1 MVGTLATMTAAASG
15 ATGQID
21 IKTLADRMVVDGV
34 YSLIN
39 PQLGVTRQ
47 AKSFLKCILRDASGE
62 VPARMWNCDEAGFAR
77 LSNAG
82 FVRVRGRTELYNSA
96 IQIVIDAVEPAEP
109 SPEELSRLVP
119 TTRHDID
126 AMFEELSGIMG
137 TLRHPGMQKLAEVF
151 ITDENLMRR
160 FRRAPAA
167 ASVHHAF
174 IGGLLEHTLQLLK
187 VAERILPLY
196 PELNRDLILMGL
208 FTHDLGKTIELEWER
223 GFNYTFRG
231 NLIGH
236 VVDGM
241 LLLRSKFNAVKAAG
255 GPDLPPRA
263 QTVLEHIIASHHDK
277 LEFGAPK
284 QPATPEAIFVALL
297 DNLDA
302 KTALALTQVRRGEY
316 GLETD
321 LGGDFTDKVWA
332 LDGNRL
338 YRPDPLR
345 MPE

>member
-1 MVGTLATMTAAASG
+1 MTAAASG
-15 ATGQID
+15 ASGQLD
-21 IKTLADRMVVDGV
+21 IKTLGDRMIVDGV

-39 PQLGVTRQ
+39 PQLGMTRQ
-47 AKSFLKCILRDASGE
+47 AKPFLKCILRDASGE
-62 VPARMWNCDEAGFAR
+62 VPARMWSCDEPGFAR
-77 LSNAG
+77 LSNAA

-96 IQIVIDAVEPAEP
+96 IQIVIDAIDPAEP

-126 AMFEELSGIMG
+126 AMFAEVSEI
-137 TLRHPGMQKLAEVF
+137 LRSLHHPGMLRLAEAF
-151 ITDENLMRR
+151 LTDEALMRR

-187 VAERILPLY
+187 VAERVLPLY
-196 PELNRDLILMGL
+196 PDLNRDIVLMGL
-208 FTHDLGKTIELEWER
+208 FTHDLGKTIELDWER

-241 LLLRSKFNAVKAAG
+241 LLLRAKFNAVKAAG
-255 GPDLPPRA
+255 GPDLPARA
-263 QTVLEHIIASHHDK
+263 QTVLEHVIASHHDK

-284 QPATPEAIFVALL
+284 QPASPEAIFVALL

-302 KTALALTQVRRGEY
+302 KTALALAQVRRGEY

-321 LGGDFTDKVWA
+321 IGGDFTDKIWA

-338 YRPDPLR
+338 YRPDPLK
-345 MPE
+345 E

>member
-1 MVGTLATMTAAASG
+1 MTAGTSS
-15 ATGQID
+15 TSSQVD
-21 IKTLADRMVVDGV
+21 IKAMGDRMIVDGV
-34 YSLIN
+34 FSLIN
-39 PQLGVTRQ
+39 PQLGMTRQ
-47 AKSFLKCILRDASGE
+47 AKPFLKCILRDASGE
-62 VPARMWNCDEAGFAR
+62 VPARMWSCDEAGFAR
-77 LSNAG
+77 LSNAA

-96 IQIVIDAVEPAEP
+96 IQVVIDAVEPAEP

-126 AMFEELSGIMG
+126 AMFEELAAI
-137 TLRHPGMQKLAEVF
+137 LRSLHHPGMAKLAEAFLV
-151 ITDENLMRR
+151 DENLMRR

-167 ASVHHAF
+167 ASVHHAY

-196 PELNRDLILMGL
+196 PELNRDIVLIGL

-277 LEFGAPK
+277 LEFGAAK

-302 KTALALTQVRRGEY
+302 KTALALAQVRRAEF
-316 GLETD
+316 GLESD

-345 MPE
+345 TQEGCVVWD

>member
-1 MVGTLATMTAAASG
+1 MTASAPASSS
-15 ATGQID
+15 QLD
-21 IKTLADRMVVDGV
+21 IKALADRMVVDGV

-47 AKSFLKCILRDASGE
+47 AKTFLKCILRDASGE
-62 VPARMWNCDEAGFAR
+62 VPARMWSCEEAGYAR
-77 LSNAG
+77 LANAA

-96 IQIVIDAVEPAEP
+96 IQIVIDAIDPAEP
-109 SPEELSRLVP
+109 SPEELARLVP

-126 AMFEELSGIMG
+126 AMFAELSAI
-137 TLRHPGMQKLAEVF
+137 LRSLHHPAILRLVEAF
-151 ITDENLMRR
+151 LTDENLMRR

-167 ASVHHAF
+167 ASVHHAY

-196 PELNRDLILMGL
+196 PELSRDLVLVGL
-208 FTHDLGKTIELEWER
+208 FTHDLGKTIELDWER

-241 LLLRSKFNAVKAAG
+241 LLLRSKFNAVKTAG
-255 GPDLPPRA
+255 GPDLPIRA

-277 LEFGAPK
+277 LEFGAAK

-302 KTALALTQVRRGEY
+302 KTALALGQVRRGEY

-345 MPE
+345 EVE

>member
-1 MVGTLATMTAAASG
+1 MTSAPSAAVDQSPAHL
-15 ATGQID
+15 D
-21 IKTLADRMVVDGV
+21 IRSLTDRMVFEGV

-39 PQLGVTRQ
+39 PQLATTRQ
-47 AKSFLKCILRDASGE
+47 AKPFLKAILKDASGE
-62 VPARMWNCDEAGFAR
+62 VPTRMWTCDEQTFAALANAAFAR
-77 LSNAG
+77 
-82 FVRVRGRTELYNSA
+82 VKGRTELYNNA
-96 IQIVIDAVEPAEP
+96 IQVVLDAIEPAEP
-109 SPEELSRLVP
+109 TPAELSRLVP

-126 AMFEELSGIMG
+126 AMFAEVAGILRS
-137 TLRHPGMQKLAEVF
+137 LRHEAMLRLAEAF
-151 ITDENLMRR
+151 LTDEKLMQR

-174 IGGLLEHTLQLLK
+174 LGGLLEHTLQLLK

-196 PELNRDLILMGL
+196 PDLNRDIVLMGL
-208 FTHDLGKTIELEWER
+208 FVHDLGKTIELDWER
-223 GFNYTFRG
+223 GFTYTFRG

-236 VVDGM
+236 VVDGI
-241 LLLRSKFNAVKAAG
+241 LLLRAKFNAVKTAG

-263 QTVLEHIIASHHDK
+263 QTILEHIVASHHDK
-277 LEFGAPK
+277 LEFGAAK
-284 QPATPEAIFVALL
+284 QPSTPEAIFVALL

-302 KTALALTQVRRGEY
+302 KTALALTQVRRAEY

-321 LGGDFTDKVWA
+321 IGGEFTDKVWA

-345 MPE
+345 DA